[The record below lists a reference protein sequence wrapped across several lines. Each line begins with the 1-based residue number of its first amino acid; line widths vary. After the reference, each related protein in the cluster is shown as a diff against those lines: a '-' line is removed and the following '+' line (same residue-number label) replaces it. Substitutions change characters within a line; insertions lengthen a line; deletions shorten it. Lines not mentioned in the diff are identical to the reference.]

1 MSETQYKVTGTFKA
15 VDDDGNDYNVSEYTL
30 FRHTT
35 TTDMAEGTS
44 ADGIKEYRLGNGAT
58 VNPISEAEFEIASS
72 GIRLYKSS

>member
-35 TTDMAEGTS
+35 TTDMAEGVG
-44 ADGIKEYRLGNGAT
+44 GIKEYRLGNGAA
-58 VNPISEAEFEIASS
+58 VNQISEAEFEIVSS